1 MMQMMRERE
10 TARVREIKNAPT
22 CHQYVDACRLPS
34 IHEETS
40 YTVDCEKDDATYVV
54 PSPYYYIDIQIYYHH
69 TICIISYRIIM
80 TYIFYTIN
88 REIR

>member
-1 MMQMMRERE
+1 MTYKNESMFQSVHLYTQTMMQMMRERE

-40 YTVDCEKDDATYVV
+40 YTVDCFTVKK
-54 PSPYYYIDIQIYYHH
+54 
-69 TICIISYRIIM
+69 
-80 TYIFYTIN
+80 
-88 REIR
+88 IR